1 MVKYFFIDS
10 VKGKLKVLDNHLI
23 KSSYTGV
30 TIPYIETFVLKHKFS
45 REEIV
50 NYIIKHHN
58 RKNLYSL
65 YCPTVKT
72 VVIHI
77 LNYQVNYRKGTK
89 YGYDDNSSYTY
100 FINHL
105 NKFKNAE

>member
-1 MVKYFFIDS
+1 MVKYFFITS
-10 VKGKLKVLDNHLI
+10 EKGKLKVLDNNLM
-23 KSSYTGV
+23 KSTYTGV
-30 TIPYIETFVLKHKFS
+30 TLPYIEKFVLKHKFS
-45 REEIV
+45 REELT
-50 NYIIKHHN
+50 NYIIKHHT

-65 YCPTVKT
+65 YCPNVKT

-77 LNYQVNYRKGTK
+77 LNYQVNYRKGEK
-89 YGYDDNSSYTY
+89 YGYDDISSYEY

>member
-1 MVKYFFIDS
+1 MVEYFLMNPT
-10 VKGKLKVLDNHLI
+10 KGKLKVLDNNPL
-23 KSSYTGV
+23 KDVYTGV
-30 TIPYIETFVLKHKFS
+30 TLPYIEKFVLKNKFS
-45 REEIV
+45 KEEIV

-72 VVIHI
+72 VVIHV
-77 LNYQVNYRKGTK
+77 LSYQVNYEKGRK
-89 YGYDDNSSYTY
+89 YGYDDNSSYKY